1 MFHWMNFRSEPKK
14 ATVTEQ
20 AFEII
25 NIFFRRFFATGSWF
39 LYFLA
44 LLFLIVGVVY
54 FFIDEARKR
63 SLLER
68 RREIRRSHERPPQ
81 KRRPGAIARN
91 HEIYRTVMGKVK
103 EYIEPN
109 INQTCVFRQ
118 TRSGTI
124 YGQVVDPNETNKDCP
139 RRDTREEKSSEV
151 NIGSSEVPGLILH

>member
-1 MFHWMNFRSEPKK
+1 MN
-14 ATVTEQ
+14 
-20 AFEII
+20 
-25 NIFFRRFFATGSWF
+25 
-39 LYFLA
+39 
-44 LLFLIVGVVY
+44 LLFN
-54 FFIDEARKR
+54 
-63 SLLER
+63 S
-68 RREIRRSHERPPQ
+68 PPQ